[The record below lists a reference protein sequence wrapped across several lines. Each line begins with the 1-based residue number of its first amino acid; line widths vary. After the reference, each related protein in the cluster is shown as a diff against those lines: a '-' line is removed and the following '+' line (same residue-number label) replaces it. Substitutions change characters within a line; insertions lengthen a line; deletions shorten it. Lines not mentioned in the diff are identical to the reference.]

1 MKKRE
6 VLKARILS
14 FAIAYSLMVAFVSC
28 SNEEVIQKGTDND
41 NDKNLTTFI
50 TGGEEIRTSLDYSTG
65 NFFWEAGDYIY
76 VKDDDGTWQ
85 KSSNAPSSKVASFKY
100 FSSKSP

>member
-6 VLKARILS
+6 VLKARMLS

-41 NDKNLTTFI
+41 KDKNLRR
-50 TGGEEIRTSLDYSTG
+50 GGDSHILRLFY
-65 NFFWEAGDYIY
+65 
-76 VKDDDGTWQ
+76 Q
-85 KSSNAPSSKVASFKY
+85 
-100 FSSKSP
+100 